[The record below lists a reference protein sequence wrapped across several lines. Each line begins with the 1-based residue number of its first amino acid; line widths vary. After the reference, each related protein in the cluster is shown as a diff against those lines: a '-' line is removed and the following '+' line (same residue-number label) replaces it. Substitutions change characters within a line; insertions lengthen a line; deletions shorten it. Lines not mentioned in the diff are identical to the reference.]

1 MAKAQKPLP
10 LSRRDVLRTA
20 ATIGGWAIVS
30 PVLEACSSL
39 GGDTSTPPALTALS
53 EAHTATPR
61 PTLTVVSS
69 PTATA
74 APASTRQTSPTAT
87 EAPAATSRPEPT
99 ATTQPSPSASPA
111 PTAAQADG
119 TARVAFVKTS
129 DRAEGVRRALALLG
143 VDPGR
148 GNRVLLKP
156 NFNSADPAPGSTH
169 DDVLRT
175 LVQEL
180 WVMGAKSITVA
191 DRSGMGNTR
200 RVMEQKGIF
209 GLADELGFDTLVF
222 DDLDDEGWVLMEPH
236 DSYWE
241 KGFFI
246 ARSCLETD
254 ALVQACC
261 LKTHR
266 FGGHFTL
273 SLKNSV
279 GLVAK
284 FGPGDGYNY
293 MSELHSSPHQRRMIA
308 DINAAYEPALVVM
321 DGVEA
326 FVTGGPANGKLVR
339 SEVVLAG
346 TDRIAIDA
354 VGVALLRHFGTTPE
368 VGRGPIFE
376 LEQIARAVDLGLGV
390 NVPEKIELIT
400 DDQPSAAYANT
411 IRDVLLQA

>member
-1 MAKAQKPLP
+1 MAQPQTSSP
-10 LSRRDVLRTA
+10 LSRRDVLRTV
-20 ATIGGWAIVS
+20 ATIGGLTVVS
-30 PVLEACSSL
+30 SVLEACASL
-39 GGDTSTPPALTALS
+39 DKGTPTPPAVTATSEADRSTPRPALTAL
-53 EAHTATPR
+53 PG
-61 PTLTVVSS
+61 

-74 APASTRQTSPTAT
+74 APAAT
-87 EAPAATSRPEPT
+87 P
-99 ATTQPSPSASPA
+99 QPVPSASPEL
-111 PTAAQADG
+111 TATQTDG

-129 DRAEGVRRALALLG
+129 DRAAGVRRALALLG
-143 VDPGR
+143 VDPAH

-175 LVQEL
+175 LIQEL
-180 WVMGAKSITVA
+180 WEMGARSITVA
-191 DRSGMGNTR
+191 DRSGMGDTR

-209 GLADELGFDTLVF
+209 SMADELGFDTLVF
-222 DDLDDEGWVLMEPH
+222 DDLDDKGWVLVEPR

-241 KGFFI
+241 RGFFI

-254 ALVQACC
+254 ALIQTCC

-279 GLVAK
+279 GMVAK

-293 MSELHSSPHQRRMIA
+293 MNELHSSPHQRRMIA
-308 DINAAYEPALVVM
+308 DINAAYEPALVVI

-326 FVTGGPANGKLVR
+326 FVTGGPDKGKLVQ

-354 VGVALLRHFGTTPE
+354 VGVALLRHFGTTPQ
-368 VGRGPIFE
+368 VSTGPIFE
-376 LEQIARAVDLGLGV
+376 LEQIARAVELGLGV
-390 NVPEKIELIT
+390 NVPEKIQLIT
-400 DDQPSAAYANT
+400 DDQPSAEYANT
-411 IRDVLLQA
+411 IRDLLLQA